1 MASWRKTAVGVA
13 NRVLRPTRLRLT
25 PAAVLDAC
33 TRGPG
38 CGADTFRLAGR
49 DYPYFVHHHNCG
61 FPAAFAT
68 ERTVELAVADEWL
81 RRVPAERVIEVG
93 AVSPYYWPGRVR
105 TVVDP
110 ADPHPQVT
118 RRCPMDQVDLRG
130 ACVLSVSTL
139 EHFGCGDYGLPVNP
153 HEFAAAIDQLA
164 REPAQ
169 FLATLPVGY
178 NPAADDWLFGGDHP
192 AGVRVAFLLRDR
204 PRMGWRQVPA
214 AAARVP
220 YARGTAADA
229 VAVVERGGV
238 MLDGEPA

>member
-1 MASWRKTAVGVA
+1 MANWRWAAVGVV
-13 NRVLRPTRLRLT
+13 NRVLRPARLRLA
-25 PAAVLDAC
+25 PAGVVDAC
-33 TRGPG
+33 TRGPA
-38 CGADTFRLAGR
+38 CGSDTFRLAGR
-49 DYPYFVHHHNCG
+49 EYPYFVHHHNCG

-105 TVVDP
+105 TIVDP

-118 RRCPMDQVDLRG
+118 RRCPMDQVDLSG

-139 EHFGCGDYGLPVNP
+139 EHVGSGDYGLPVDP
-153 HEFAAAIDQLA
+153 GAFRAAIDQLT
-164 REPAQ
+164 REPVQ

-178 NPAADDWLFGGDHP
+178 NPAADDWLFADDFP
-192 AGVRVAFLLRDR
+192 AGVRAAFLLRDR
-204 PRMGWRQVPA
+204 RRLCWREVPA

-220 YARGTAADA
+220 YVRGTAADA
-229 VAVVERGGV
+229 VAVIERGDVLLG
-238 MLDGEPA
+238 GAA